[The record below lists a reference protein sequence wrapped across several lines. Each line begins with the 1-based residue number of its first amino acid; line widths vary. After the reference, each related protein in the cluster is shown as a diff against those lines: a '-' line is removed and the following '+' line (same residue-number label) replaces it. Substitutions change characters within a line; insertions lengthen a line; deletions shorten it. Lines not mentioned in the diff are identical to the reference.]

1 MMNENLLYWLVTTLF
16 ALVASIAGTLS
27 VFMLKDIKKENE
39 HRKTE
44 IKGLELKIEDIKIIL
59 TRQRIKI
66 FLLRKYYK
74 SLKANYNMLLEK
86 YNEFKLNE

>member
-1 MMNENLLYWLVTTLF
+1 MNENLLYWLVTTLF